1 MTLELRLLKIASTL
15 LRRSE
20 PDTNLFKKIVAAS
33 LLVSETNTDKLIEDA
48 VLDEREDEPPIEI
61 IDADDNGETVM
72 SDAEDAEDEDVEGFT
87 GFPMGALPQK
97 ERRQGP
103 RPQDV
108 KPGRPDWW
116 ATR

>member
-1 MTLELRLLKIASTL
+1 MTLNIRLLKIASTL

-20 PDTNLFKKIVAAS
+20 PNTLLFKKIVAAAT
-33 LLVSETNTDKLIEDA
+33 LLGETNTDKQIEDA
-48 VLDEREDEPPIEI
+48 VLDEREDEPPIEV
-61 IDADDNGETVM
+61 IDADDDGETNM
-72 SDAEDAEDEDVEGFT
+72 SDSEDDDIEGFT

-116 ATR
+116 AKR